1 MNKNKIYWFLQITGW
16 SLYNCNEIFA
26 YSLQYGYDNTMIFN
40 ALANIVLAI
49 LLTHIFRIVVKKLN
63 WIKLSLAQ
71 LAFRV
76 CFGVAIMTVI
86 VVGVNLPLDAKYVG
100 ELLNQKPILV
110 IEYFIN
116 LAKPLLVW
124 VLIYIFYNYSEEK
137 RQREIEELKLKSS
150 IKESEAKVLRA
161 QMNPHFMFN
170 ALNSIRALVLE
181 DPSRAQ
187 QGITQLSN
195 ILRSS
200 LLADRRKTVSL
211 KEELRTIEDYLALE
225 KVRYEERLQMKWDI
239 APETLNIE
247 VPPMMLQTL
256 VENAIKHG
264 VQKALN
270 WGFVEINTSTAK
282 NKLYIKIRNTG
293 QLQGTESKSE
303 SGGFGLKNTAQRLD
317 LLYGNEAS
325 FRIYQEDNLT
335 VCAEIM
341 IPLSNTDNR
350 STSSEVKSVASA
362 VVTS

>member
-1 MNKNKIYWFLQITGW
+1 MNKNKLYWLFQIGGW
-16 SLYNCNEIFA
+16 SLYNCNEVFQ
-26 YSLQYGYDNTMIFN
+26 YSLQYGFDNSMISN
-40 ALANIVLAI
+40 AIANIVLSI
-49 LLTHIFRIVVKKLN
+49 LLTHLFRIIAKKWVRLQ
-63 WIKLSLAQ
+63 LSELA
-71 LAFRV
+71 LRV
-76 CFGVAIMTVI
+76 GLGVFVI
-86 VVGVNLPLDAKYVG
+86 TMILVALNLPLDAKYVG
-100 ELLNQKPILV
+100 ELLHEKPILV

-116 LAKPLLVW
+116 LAKPVLVW
-124 VLIYIFYNYSEEK
+124 ALIYMFYNYSEER
-137 RQREIEELKLKSS
+137 RQREVEEIKLKSS
-150 IKESEAKVLRA
+150 IKETEAKVLRA

-200 LLADRRKTVSL
+200 LLADRRKTVAL
-211 KEELRTIEDYLALE
+211 KEELRTVEDYLALE

-239 APETLNIE
+239 APETQNIQ

-270 WGFVEINTSTAK
+270 WGFVDISTSIAD

-303 SGGFGLKNTAQRLD
+303 SGGFGLKNTTQRLD
-317 LLYGNEAS
+317 LLYGSEAS
-325 FRIYQEDNLT
+325 FKIYQEDSLT

-341 IPLSNTDNR
+341 IPLSSNEAKTV
-350 STSSEVKSVASA
+350 STETKSTTPAVTAS
-362 VVTS
+362 

>member
-1 MNKNKIYWFLQITGW
+1 MNKNKLYWLFQIGGW
-16 SLYNCNEIFA
+16 SLYNCNEVFQ
-26 YSLQYGYDNTMIFN
+26 YSLQYGFDNSMISN
-40 ALANIVLAI
+40 AIANIVLSI
-49 LLTHIFRIVVKKLN
+49 LLTHLFRIIAKKWVRLQ
-63 WIKLSLAQ
+63 LPELA
-71 LAFRV
+71 LRV
-76 CFGVAIMTVI
+76 GAGVFVI
-86 VVGVNLPLDAKYVG
+86 TMILVALNLPLDAKYVG
-100 ELLNQKPILV
+100 ELLHEKPILV

-116 LAKPLLVW
+116 LAKPVLVW
-124 VLIYIFYNYSEEK
+124 ALIYMFYNYSEER
-137 RQREIEELKLKSS
+137 RQREVEEIKLKSS
-150 IKESEAKVLRA
+150 IKETEAKVLRA

-200 LLADRRKTVSL
+200 LLADRRKTVAL
-211 KEELRTIEDYLALE
+211 KEELRTVEDYLALE

-239 APETLNIE
+239 APETQNIQ

-270 WGFVEINTSTAK
+270 WGFVDISTSIAD

-303 SGGFGLKNTAQRLD
+303 SGGFGLKNTTQRLD
-317 LLYGNEAS
+317 LLYGSEAS
-325 FRIYQEDNLT
+325 FKIYQEDSLT

-341 IPLSNTDNR
+341 IPLS
-350 STSSEVKSVASA
+350 STEVKTVSTETKSTTP
-362 VVTS
+362 VVTAS

>member
-1 MNKNKIYWFLQITGW
+1 MNKNKLYWFFQIVGW
-16 SLYNCNEIFA
+16 SLYNINEILQ
-26 YSLQYGYDNTMIFN
+26 YSLQYGYDNSMVFN
-40 ALANIVLAI
+40 ALANIVLSI
-49 LLTHIFRIVVKKLN
+49 FVTHLFRIVVKKFN
-63 WIKLSLAQ
+63 WVKFNLPQ
-71 LAFRV
+71 LALRV
-76 CFGVAIMTVI
+76 GIGVFFMTMILVTL
-86 VVGVNLPLDAKYVG
+86 NLPLDAKYVG
-100 ELLNQKPILV
+100 ELLNEKPILV

-116 LAKPLLVW
+116 LAKPFLVW
-124 VLIYIFYNYSEEK
+124 ALIYMFYNYSEEK

-150 IKESEAKVLRA
+150 IKETEAKVLRA

-181 DPSRAQ
+181 DPTKAQ

-200 LLADRRKTVSL
+200 LLADRRKTVAL

-225 KVRYEERLQMKWDI
+225 KVRYEERLQTKWDI
-239 APETLNIE
+239 APETQNIQ

-264 VQKALN
+264 VQKAIN
-270 WGFVEINTSTAK
+270 WGFVEINTSAAD

-317 LLYGNEAS
+317 LLYGSEAS
-325 FRIYQEDNLT
+325 FKIYQEDSLT

-341 IPLSNTDNR
+341 IPLSNAEIRNV
-350 STSSEVKSVASA
+350 SSETKSTAPA
-362 VVTS
+362 VTAN

>member
-1 MNKNKIYWFLQITGW
+1 MKKNKLYWVFQIAGW
-16 SLYNCNEIFA
+16 SLYNINEVFQ
-26 YSLQYGYDNTMIFN
+26 YSQLYGYDNSMILN
-40 ALANIVLAI
+40 ALVNILLSI
-49 LLTHIFRIVVKKLN
+49 LLTHIFRIIVKKFNWTILN
-63 WIKLSLAQ
+63 LSQ
-71 LAFRV
+71 LAIRLGL
-76 CFGVAIMTVI
+76 GVLLMTTIMVAANI
-86 VVGVNLPLDAKYVG
+86 PLDAEYTGV
-100 ELLNQKPILV
+100 LLNESPILV

-116 LAKPLLVW
+116 LAKPLTVW
-124 VLIYIFYNYSEEK
+124 ALFYMFYNYSEEK
-137 RQREIEELKLKSS
+137 RSREIEEIKLKSS
-150 IKESEAKVLRA
+150 IRETEAKVLRA

-181 DPSRAQ
+181 DPTRAQ

-200 LLADRRKTVSL
+200 LLADRRKTVAL

-225 KVRYEERLQMKWDI
+225 KVRYEERLQTKWDI
-239 APETLNIE
+239 DPDTLNIQ

-270 WGFVEINTSTAK
+270 WGFVEINTSLTE

-303 SGGFGLKNTAQRLD
+303 AGGFGLKNTAQRLD
-317 LLYGNEAS
+317 LLYGSEAS
-325 FRIYQEDNLT
+325 FKIYQEDSLT

-341 IPLSNTDNR
+341 IPLGGSEIKAVTTDTK
-350 STSSEVKSVASA
+350 STTSA
-362 VVTS
+362 ITTS